1 MKTKTRSWLAS
12 ESRSLSLLS
21 SALVWLLALL
31 VLLPLVNMLVSGFK
45 TSQEIHRAQILPEV
59 FRLDNFTKVLSTRGI
74 LPSFLN
80 STIIAVGSISLT
92 LLLCS
97 IASYG
102 LARRKEKIFSI
113 FYLLFLSAMIIPA
126 VAALVPLYT
135 MMRAAGLI
143 DNPLGL
149 ILIYAAGGTPFCV
162 LLFTSFIKTIPV
174 SLDEAAVMEGCGY
187 VGRFFRVIFPLMKPV
202 SISFIVLQLPVI
214 WNDFLMPLLF
224 IRSKANRTITLAVY
238 TFTREHETDAGAVYA
253 LLIIALLPPL
263 LFFLFAQ
270 KQLYS
275 GITAGAV
282 KG

>member
-1 MKTKTRSWLAS
+1 MKTPFPTSPG
-12 ESRSLSLLS
+12 SRLLSLLG
-21 SALVWLLALL
+21 SALVWILALL
-31 VLLPLVNMLVSGFK
+31 VLFPLANMLLSGFK
-45 TSQEIHRAQILPEV
+45 TSQEIHRAQILPSV
-59 FRLDNFTKVLSTRGI
+59 FRIDNFMKVISTQGVMS
-74 LPSFLN
+74 SFLN
-80 STIIAVGSISLT
+80 SALIAMGSITLT
-92 LLLCS
+92 LMLCS

-102 LARRKEKIFSI
+102 LARKKEKIFS
-113 FYLLFLSAMIIPA
+113 FLYFLFLSAMIIPA

-174 SLDEAAVMEGCGY
+174 SLDEAAVLDGCSY

-202 SISFIVLQLPVI
+202 SISFIVLQLPAI

-238 TFTREHETDAGAVYA
+238 SFTREHETDAGAVYA
-253 LLIIALLPPL
+253 LLLLALLPPL
-263 LFFLFAQ
+263 VFFIIAQ
-270 KQLYS
+270 KQLYR